1 MTEKEL
7 REGLKSYLDP
17 AGLPDSRKEALLRQ
31 IRAASPPANEKG
43 ETAMFR
49 PNKFRTVLV
58 LAAIVT
64 VLSFTVALAAG
75 LSGYVNIKGE
85 RVDMPDIVMA
95 EPTAEPPHLTPTEEP
110 ELDYSALTDNILQSA
125 PEEYLVVTSYVEG
138 ESTHGSGR
146 DLRITVETYEQLAQ
160 LVGDESLMLP
170 IPEGFEFRPGS
181 ATLSCPADSAFELVS
196 EEITP
201 EGITVRMYSIPE
213 GEAVVSSYNYNLR
226 NANGNFLGVL
236 MDLSMSEATYL
247 YHVSEEDVA
256 ETIALP
262 GMEDALLI
270 TRPDEAEV
278 YARRPLVQPI
288 GLWTNSHLLWESEH
302 AIDTYDTVTFN
313 IYSWGKLVPSDWDET
328 VLFDTIL
335 SLFTE

>member
-7 REGLKSYLDP
+7 RESLKSYLGP
-17 AGLPDSRKEALLRQ
+17 AGLPDSRKEALLRT

-49 PNKFRTVLV
+49 PNKFRTALV
-58 LAAIVT
+58 LTAIVT

-95 EPTAEPPHLTPTEEP
+95 EPTAEPPHLTTTEEP
-110 ELDYSALTDNILQSA
+110 ELDYFTLIEAIKNNA
-125 PEEYLVVTSYVEG
+125 PEEYLVHASYMENEVTHN
-138 ESTHGSGR
+138 TGR
-146 DLRITVETYEQLAQ
+146 SIHITVETYEELSQ

-170 IPEGFEFRPGS
+170 IPEGFEFRPGH
-181 ATLSCPADSAFELVS
+181 ATLSCSESSSYELVS
-196 EEITP
+196 EETTP

-213 GEAVVSSYNYNLR
+213 GEAVVSSYSYNLR
-226 NANGNFLGVL
+226 NANGNLLGVL
-236 MDLSMSEATYL
+236 MDLSMSQATSL

-256 ETIALP
+256 ETISLP

-278 YARRPLVQPI
+278 YARRPLAQPI